1 MHDPLMH
8 RWPYVFVLAIAVASM
23 LFPSPNRLLADEA
36 AERMVLATYKLANES
51 STATGIAVRFDT
63 DEGQSQTAIVTANHV
78 FREMSGDSC
87 ALVSRT
93 ANENGLYS
101 RKELRI
107 PIREGAR
114 NLWLKHA
121 RHDLAVLPIP
131 KDIDL
136 VAVPAN
142 CLTKPAEMSNVHS
155 GDAVLLGVFP
165 ERAEANDAGFPIL
178 RGGNIASFPLVP
190 VQPHSLF
197 LVDTSTW
204 TGDSGGPVMHQS
216 LRSPE
221 DGPLI
226 IGIVR
231 GMRSV
236 TDTTRESRF
245 VERRMHYPLG
255 ISEVLQAALVWDFVP
270 RDWKASSGGDG

>member
-1 MHDPLMH
+1 MHAPLM
-8 RWPYVFVLAIAVASM
+8 RRRPCLFVLAIALTEL
-23 LFPSPNRLLADEA
+23 LFPSPKELLADEA
-36 AERMVLATYKLANES
+36 AERMALATYKLANES

-78 FREMSGDSC
+78 LRDMRGDFC
-87 ALVSRT
+87 VLVSRT
-93 ANENGLYS
+93 ALENGLYS
-101 RKELRI
+101 REDLRI

-121 RHDLAVLPIP
+121 QHDLAVLPIP
-131 KDIDL
+131 KDVDV

-142 CLTKPAEMSNVHS
+142 CLVKPAGMSNVHA

-255 ISEVLQAALVWDFVP
+255 ISEVLQVALVWDFVP
-270 RDWKASSGGDG
+270 REWKSK